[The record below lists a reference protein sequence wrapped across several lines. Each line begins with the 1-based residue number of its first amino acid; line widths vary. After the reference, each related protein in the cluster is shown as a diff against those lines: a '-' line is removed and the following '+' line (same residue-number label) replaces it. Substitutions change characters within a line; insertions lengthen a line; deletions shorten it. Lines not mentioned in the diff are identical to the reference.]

1 MNRINWN
8 EPRFGDEERK
18 IIEEVLRNN
27 YVNEGPKTK
36 ELEEEI
42 KKFLGVNYAIITT
55 NATAALALAV
65 EADAA
70 IKKKKK
76 FEYLV
81 PDLTMLAT
89 ASAVSWAGGTPI
101 LVDVIKRDGTINVE
115 KLEDRITEDTI
126 GIIPV
131 HTVGRAANMESIM
144 KIAKKCD
151 LTVIEDAAGALTSK
165 NIDGKYLGT
174 IGSAGVYSL
183 QSNKIITSGQG
194 GIIVTNN
201 QEYYEKMRRLRD
213 FGRLSNKE
221 FIHAEEG
228 YNLKFNDLSA
238 ALALGQLKGIESKK
252 NRLLMQREEY
262 FRYLSDLEEI
272 SFFPLREGEVP
283 LWVDIF
289 AKERDNL
296 ASYLRENNI
305 FPRECWPALHMN
317 PPYAYQG
324 EDKDFPV
331 ASKIAKEVLWLP
343 NGPALEFHEIN
354 YISDKIREF
363 YQK

>member
-1 MNRINWN
+1 MKRINWN
-8 EPRFGDEERK
+8 EPRIGNEERK
-18 IIEEVLRNN
+18 IIEEVLNNN

-36 ELEEEI
+36 ELEEKIREY
-42 KKFLGVNYAIITT
+42 LGVNYAIITT

-70 IKKKKK
+70 IKGKKK

-81 PDLTMLAT
+81 PDLTMLAS

-101 LVDVIKRDGTINVE
+101 LIDVLERDGTIDVE

-126 GIIPV
+126 GIMPV
-131 HTVGRAANMESIM
+131 HTIGRAANMEEIM

-174 IGSAGVYSL
+174 IGDVGIYSM

-201 QEYYEKMRRLRD
+201 KELYEKMRRLRD

-221 FIHAEEG
+221 FIHEEEG

-238 ALALGQLKGIESKK
+238 ALALGQFKSIEGKR
-252 NRLLMQREEY
+252 NRLKMQREDY
-262 FRYLSDLEEI
+262 FRNLSDLEEI

-289 AKERDNL
+289 AKDRDNL
-296 ASYLRENNI
+296 AKYLRENNI
-305 FPRECWPALHMN
+305 FPRECWPALHNN
-317 PPYAYQG
+317 PPYSYQG
-324 EDKDFPV
+324 DDKDFPV
-331 ASKIAKEVLWLP
+331 ASRIAKEVLWLP
-343 NGPALEFHEIN
+343 NGPGIEM
-354 YISDKIREF
+354 SDIKYVAEKVREF
-363 YQK
+363 YKK